1 MATKTRKEIMK
12 DIALSYLRS
21 LLATTLTAV
30 FAIGKL
36 PTSFDSGDWTIVA
49 NTVWISFV
57 PVIIRL
63 LNPKDTLGNAPKS
76 E

>member
-1 MATKTRKEIMK
+1 MK
-12 DIALSYLRS
+12 QIALSYLRS
-21 LLATTLTAV
+21 LLATTLTAI

-36 PTSFDSGDWTIVA
+36 PTSFDSADWGIVA
-49 NTVWISFV
+49 NTVWISCV

-63 LNPKDTLGNAPKS
+63 LNPKDTLGQSQKS

>member
-1 MATKTRKEIMK
+1 MK

-30 FAIGKL
+30 FAIGKI
-36 PTSFDSGDWTIVA
+36 PTAFDSGDWVIVA

-63 LNPKDTLGNAPKS
+63 LNPKDTLGNTPKS
-76 E
+76 D

>member
-1 MATKTRKEIMK
+1 MK

-36 PTSFDSGDWTIVA
+36 PISFDSGDWTIVA

-63 LNPKDTLGNAPKS
+63 LNPKDTLGTSQKS

>member
-1 MATKTRKEIMK
+1 MK

-21 LLATTLTAV
+21 LLATTLTAI

-36 PTSFDSGDWTIVA
+36 PTSFDSSDWVIVA

-63 LNPKDTLGNAPKS
+63 LNPKDTLGHSQKP

>member
-1 MATKTRKEIMK
+1 MK

-21 LLATTLTAV
+21 LLATTLTAI

-49 NTVWISFV
+49 NTVWISFI
-57 PVIIRL
+57 PVIIRV
-63 LNPKDTLGNAPKS
+63 LNPKDTLGTSQKS

>member
-1 MATKTRKEIMK
+1 MK

-36 PTSFDSGDWTIVA
+36 PTSFDGGDWTIVA

-63 LNPKDTLGNAPKS
+63 LNPKDTLGTSQKS

>member
-1 MATKTRKEIMK
+1 MK

-57 PVIIRL
+57 PVIIRV
-63 LNPKDTLGNAPKS
+63 LNPKDTLGTSQKS

>member
-1 MATKTRKEIMK
+1 MATKDRKKIMK

-21 LLATTLTAV
+21 LLATTLTAI

-36 PTSFDSGDWTIVA
+36 PFSFDSSDWVIVA

-57 PVIIRL
+57 PVVIRL
-63 LNPKDTLGNAPKS
+63 LNPNDTLGHPTKS

>member
-1 MATKTRKEIMK
+1 MK

-21 LLATTLTAV
+21 LLATTLTAI

-36 PTSFDSGDWTIVA
+36 PTNFDAGDWTIVA
-49 NTVWISFV
+49 NTVWISFI
-57 PVIIRL
+57 PVIIRV
-63 LNPKDTLGNAPKS
+63 LNPKDTLGTSQKS

>member
-1 MATKTRKEIMK
+1 MK

-49 NTVWISFV
+49 NTVWISFI
-57 PVIIRL
+57 PVVIRV
-63 LNPKDTLGNAPKS
+63 LNPKDTLGNSPKS

>member
-1 MATKTRKEIMK
+1 MKE
-12 DIALSYLRS
+12 IALSYLRS

-36 PTSFDSGDWTIVA
+36 PTNFDSGDWTIVA

-63 LNPKDTLGNAPKS
+63 LNPKDTLGNSPKS